1 MIAAVGLGLMGVH
14 IRISLNDYTV
24 VKWTKGYLLKTKWK
38 NTCCALAKPL
48 VQ

>member
-24 VKWTKGYLLKTKWK
+24 IKWTKGYLRLSERIH
-38 NTCCALAKPL
+38 AVRLPSH
-48 VQ
+48 